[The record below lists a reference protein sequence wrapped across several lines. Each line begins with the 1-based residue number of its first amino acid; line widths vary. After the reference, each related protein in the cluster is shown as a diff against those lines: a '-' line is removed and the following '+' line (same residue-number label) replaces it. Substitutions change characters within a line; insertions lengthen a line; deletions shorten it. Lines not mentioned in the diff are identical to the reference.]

1 MEEKVVRCSS
11 CGGIEITQVENKNF
25 GICAHCGSTVI
36 MPRQNEE
43 IIALLN
49 SAYLQRANYDFD
61 AAIKTYEF
69 ALDKD
74 SNEKSAYEGLLLAKY
89 GIEYVKDPRSK
100 KLVPTCHRT
109 HFKSVYED
117 EAYLSLV
124 ELCDEEEKEIID
136 KKLLEIEK
144 LQKAIAKQLEREEDY
159 DIFISYKATDENGE
173 KTEDSIIARNIYDKL
188 VEQNYKVFFSEK
200 TLEDRLGSDYE
211 PIIFKALHT
220 AKMFILV
227 GTKKEYV
234 NSVWVKN
241 EWTRFVDRIKTED
254 ELSSQSFIPVFKDM
268 SPYDMPKV
276 NNKFVQGVDASKLG
290 YNIAVADGISKILK
304 PKEEKDIIKTFNDFE
319 NVIEMKQTQKKS
331 KKEYN
336 QKKYN
341 EFKKDKFNF
350 ILYHILQTLCFAI
363 PVVMLL
369 LNFTRGFVYIHRVN
383 LWIWVTLGVLWGVVL
398 GFVIYIRK
406 KRLIGQSPAKIVISA
421 VSYFVALIMCPIMFV
436 SQLYNCLYLYRN
448 NYYTRYDDYN
458 RYCYYEISDVLNET
472 PTIDSIFIAK
482 GNQGENIFVVPDEI
496 NGTAV
501 SLHNIAL
508 RKSNYDI
515 VLRNIKDDITFSISS
530 EVPTSTQQ
538 IQNNTTIINNLT
550 AIEYI
555 RDFSVAYL
563 NVFNF
568 NLNFESIGG
577 VSFYGTTAYNVNNKI
592 FNLNV
597 NNKVERVSLSGML
610 DVSTI
615 NVNYEGNIFT
625 ITTANTTN
633 LGKISL
639 NNNIKE
645 FFICTDYTP
654 QQAIEE
660 IKINGI
666 TKDVK
671 IDGEYFIDKINIAE
685 TNDDITIWLNDNSK
699 VGEILTK
706 NNVRQLTIKR
716 APLSSG
722 LEEVD
727 LVKVGRNIEKLTIE
741 NGFSGDLIKTIYYEG
756 SEQEW
761 NLINKD
767 IPAGITVLFNQTI

>member
-1 MEEKVVRCSS
+1 
-11 CGGIEITQVENKNF
+11 
-25 GICAHCGSTVI
+25 
-36 MPRQNEE
+36 
-43 IIALLN
+43 
-49 SAYLQRANYDFD
+49 
-61 AAIKTYEF
+61 
-69 ALDKD
+69 
-74 SNEKSAYEGLLLAKY
+74 
-89 GIEYVKDPRSK
+89 
-100 KLVPTCHRT
+100 
-109 HFKSVYED
+109 
-117 EAYLSLV
+117 
-124 ELCDEEEKEIID
+124 
-136 KKLLEIEK
+136 
-144 LQKAIAKQLEREEDY
+144 
-159 DIFISYKATDENGE
+159 
-173 KTEDSIIARNIYDKL
+173 
-188 VEQNYKVFFSEK
+188 
-200 TLEDRLGSDYE
+200 
-211 PIIFKALHT
+211 
-220 AKMFILV
+220 
-227 GTKKEYV
+227 
-234 NSVWVKN
+234 
-241 EWTRFVDRIKTED
+241 
-254 ELSSQSFIPVFKDM
+254 
-268 SPYDMPKV
+268 
-276 NNKFVQGVDASKLG
+276 
-290 YNIAVADGISKILK
+290 
-304 PKEEKDIIKTFNDFE
+304 
-319 NVIEMKQTQKKS
+319 
-331 KKEYN
+331 
-336 QKKYN
+336 
-341 EFKKDKFNF
+341 
-350 ILYHILQTLCFAI
+350 
-363 PVVMLL
+363 
-369 LNFTRGFVYIHRVN
+369 
-383 LWIWVTLGVLWGVVL
+383 
-398 GFVIYIRK
+398 
-406 KRLIGQSPAKIVISA
+406 
-421 VSYFVALIMCPIMFV
+421 MCPIMFV

>member
-254 ELSSQSFIPVFKDM
+254 EVSSQSFIPVFKDM

-319 NVIEMKQTQKKS
+319 NVIEMKKAQKKS
-331 KKEYN
+331 KQEYKKKQINKLKEN
-336 QKKYN
+336 KFKYGM
-341 EFKKDKFNF
+341 FFTAD
-350 ILYHILQTLCFAI
+350 ILCFVLPLVMIGISFTQKFPFLQYCNFWIFLSLGILWI
-363 PVVMLL
+363 PC
-369 LNFTRGFVYIHRVN
+369 FVY
-383 LWIWVTLGVLWGVVL
+383 VL
-398 GFVIYIRK
+398 IYRNKIN
-406 KRLIGQSPAKIVISA
+406 IGQSALKIVLSSA
-421 VSYFVALIMCPIMFV
+421 SICLALLFMIFTCLSDALYYAVWDMNTGSYAGVYSGGYYSTQAYGVKDDKIL
-436 SQLYNCLYLYRN
+436 SLY
-448 NYYTRYDDYN
+448 
-458 RYCYYEISDVLNET
+458 DVKAN
-472 PTIDSIFIAK
+472 K
-482 GNQGENIFVVPDEI
+482 GNDFIVPEYIDGIKVELMYVIFGANIKTLYIDNKNIDGRSFSDGVINHNVYSIERVEITGEKRDNFYYQGSAKEHDIKFSVDEL
-496 NGTAV
+496 
-501 SLHNIAL
+501 SLGLQNEP
-508 RKSNYDI
+508 SI
-515 VLRNIKDDITFSISS
+515 VNIKDSKLIKF
-530 EVPTSTQQ
+530 VNSTH
-538 IQNNTTIINNLT
+538 
-550 AIEYI
+550 
-555 RDFSVAYL
+555 VG
-563 NVFNF
+563 NV
-568 NLNFESIGG
+568 
-577 VSFYGTTAYNVNNKI
+577 
-592 FNLNV
+592 
-597 NNKVERVSLSGML
+597 
-610 DVSTI
+610 
-615 NVNYEGNIFT
+615 
-625 ITTANTTN
+625 
-633 LGKISL
+633 
-639 NNNIKE
+639 
-645 FFICTDYTP
+645 
-654 QQAIEE
+654 
-660 IKINGI
+660 
-666 TKDVK
+666 
-671 IDGEYFIDKINIAE
+671 
-685 TNDDITIWLNDNSK
+685 
-699 VGEILTK
+699 
-706 NNVRQLTIKR
+706 
-716 APLSSG
+716 
-722 LEEVD
+722 
-727 LVKVGRNIEKLTIE
+727 NIEKTSKIEFDCLDTCEKLSILGENDEVCIDSADWDFEGHQIKELIVKNTKKLT
-741 NGFSGDLIKTIYYEG
+741 LIANYNSVQNIKIGKDIQNFEIVCGYMSPTTIYYEG

-761 NLINKD
+761 NLINKT
-767 IPAGITVLFNQTI
+767 IPAGITVLFNQSI